1 MYLRHERKT
10 ATSQAMYLS
19 LKQQD
24 DREDQP
30 SNSPQKVTS
39 SDIKS
44 NKRKHN
50 ASLYTARNTKE
61 RESERRKNSLPTQ
74 SWRPGWYPYVFVEW
88 KCKSSCSYRWWWYDW
103 YIGQALQWEDVVW
116 KRSLGPFAHTTTDP
130 KILSRHRLFSIAPAA
145 THTLTTSRDTRALST
160 LSRAWEISVVKSI
173 CIFLHSH

>member
-88 KCKSSCSYRWWWYDW
+88 KCKSSCSYRWWWYDLVYRPSSAVRGCGLKTFSW
-103 YIGQALQWEDVVW
+103 PFCSHNNRSQDIVEAQA
-116 KRSLGPFAHTTTDP
+116 
-130 KILSRHRLFSIAPAA
+130 
-145 THTLTTSRDTRALST
+145 
-160 LSRAWEISVVKSI
+160 
-173 CIFLHSH
+173 FLHCSSCYTYSYY